1 MGYYKYRIYKGL
13 NTSEIVIDRNPHINW
28 HVDMKIQYNVQSLYL
43 HTTWSYSINEEI
55 FTTLL

>member
-28 HVDMKIQYNVQSLYL
+28 HVDTSKFVSTHNLK
-43 HTTWSYSINEEI
+43 
-55 FTTLL
+55 LLD